1 MSLSHCDRISER
13 VKGYQMELAGVLMS
27 NGLIEHAGNIARA
40 ALIRP
45 SFEDLDAEKVWH
57 GMVWV
62 KHGGENSALFDDRA
76 AYILHLSCS
85 ILWII

>member
-57 GMVWV
+57 GMVWSNMALKIV
-62 KHGGENSALFDDRA
+62 HYSTTEQRTFFIHPALFYR
-76 AYILHLSCS
+76 
-85 ILWII
+85 